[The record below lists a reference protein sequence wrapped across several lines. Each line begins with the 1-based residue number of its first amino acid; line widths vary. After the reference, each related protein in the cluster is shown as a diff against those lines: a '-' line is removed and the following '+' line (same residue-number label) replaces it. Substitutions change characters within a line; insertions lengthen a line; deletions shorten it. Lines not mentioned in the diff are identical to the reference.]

1 MARYDQKAR
10 ATIIDYATV
19 IVGKV
24 MYIGINGIL
33 PVFLLCVYMRLCVTP
48 GIVMGGIIVGCLLV
62 VFKLLAVF
70 ALFYK
75 LYTFRIMC
83 KYGLVSCLL

>member
-1 MARYDQKAR
+1 ML
-10 ATIIDYATV
+10 V
-19 IVGKV
+19 LFSKV

-33 PVFLLCVYMRLCVTP
+33 PVLLLCVYMRLCVTP

-70 ALFYK
+70 HCFYK
-75 LYTFRIMC
+75 LYT
-83 KYGLVSCLL
+83 Y